1 MLFRTTKEI
10 GDFGERY
17 AARYLRRHGYRISG
31 RNYRHGKYEIYVIAV
46 GFRDI
51 LFVEVKTRTYRPEE
65 LATAPPPGAAVD
77 ERKQRFTRA
86 AARQYL
92 HEHPSGKRPRMDVI
106 EVYLEKVPEGQK
118 PRVLALHHI
127 KAAY

>member
-10 GDFGERY
+10 GDWGERY
-17 AARYLRRHGYRISG
+17 AARYLRRHGYRILD
-31 RNYRHGKYEIYVIAV
+31 RNYRHGKYEIDVIAK
-46 GFRDI
+46 GLRDI
-51 LFVEVKTRTYRPEE
+51 LFVEVKTRTYNPAE
-65 LATAPPPGAAVD
+65 LSTAPPPGVAVD

-86 AARQYL
+86 AAQQYL
-92 HEHPSGKRPRMDVI
+92 HEHPTAKRPRMDVI